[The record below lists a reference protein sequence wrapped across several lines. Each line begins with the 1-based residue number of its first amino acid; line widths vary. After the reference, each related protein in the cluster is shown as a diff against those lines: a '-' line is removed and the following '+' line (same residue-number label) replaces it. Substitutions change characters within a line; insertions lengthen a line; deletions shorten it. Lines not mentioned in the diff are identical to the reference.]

1 MKALGVG
8 TVLIAVGTW
17 AVGWWAVP
25 VVGALIGV
33 IWPDQEGNGAHMN
46 LSGGGVAK
54 NAPNRENAVKFLE
67 YLASDQAQVY
77 FSAGN
82 DEFPTVEG
90 VELADSVKQLGEF
103 KADDVN
109 LSDVA
114 ENIGTAQKIF
124 NSVGWE

>member
-1 MKALGVG
+1 
-8 TVLIAVGTW
+8 
-17 AVGWWAVP
+17 
-25 VVGALIGV
+25 
-33 IWPDQEGNGAHMN
+33 MN

>member
-1 MKALGVG
+1 M
-8 TVLIAVGTW
+8 I
-17 AVGWWAVP
+17 GWVFP
-25 VVGALIGV
+25 NQ
-33 IWPDQEGNGAHMN
+33 DTTGAHMN

-77 FSAGN
+77 FSAGH

-103 KADDVN
+103 KADEVN